1 MTTKKNEQTLE
12 QLEKEYE
19 DMGKLLQQKRKEEAD
34 RKKAEEALKK
44 AKLEETKEARKKEI
58 KDAFEKCDKL
68 CKAYIKD
75 YGSLEISSTKSEDG
89 FFPFFKRYFW
99 F

>member
-1 MTTKKNEQTLE
+1 MTNKKNEQTLE
-12 QLEKEYE
+12 QLEKEYA

-34 RKKAEEALKK
+34 RKKAEEALKR
-44 AKLEETKEARKKEI
+44 AELEKVKEARKQEI
-58 KDAFEKCDKL
+58 QDAFKKCDEL

-75 YGSLEISSTKSEDG
+75 YGAFEISLTKGEDG
-89 FFPFFKRYFW
+89 LFPFFKRYFW